1 MTKEQCNK
9 CVYPSTCDGVLHFKS
24 SHLNMTCGQSR
35 AKVVKKPKPKA
46 PKVPKAEKPTVVTT
60 PVPVYTATADPA
72 VPNGKTMP

>member
-46 PKVPKAEKPTVVTT
+46 PKAPKAVV
-60 PVPVYTATADPA
+60 AIDPA
-72 VPNGKTMP
+72 VPGKEAANVAIPKDK